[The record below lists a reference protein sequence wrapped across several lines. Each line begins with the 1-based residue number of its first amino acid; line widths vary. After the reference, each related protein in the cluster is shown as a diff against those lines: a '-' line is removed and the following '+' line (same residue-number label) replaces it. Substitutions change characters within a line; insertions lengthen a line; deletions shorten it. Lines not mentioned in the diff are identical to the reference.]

1 MGLIVVRHNDREP
14 AYRCLCCSD
23 GIFYEGEERAYE
35 QHVVLCSKRHDEEMR
50 AQSLREK
57 APHIF
62 DPGVSGDVELDRW
75 VRVHREALLE
85 DRLRM

>member
-35 QHVVLCSKRHDEEMR
+35 GHVILCAKRHDAEME
-50 AQSLREK
+50 AESLRSK
-57 APHIF
+57 APAIF
-62 DPGVSGDVELDRW
+62 DPFVSGDVELDRW
-75 VRVHREALLE
+75 VRVHREELLE
-85 DRLRM
+85 DRKRI